1 MQQDYVPLEADQ
13 SAVGAINRPLQI
25 DTLAMAEVL
34 IDAPQASL
42 DRALGDSQFFAVIIA
57 NPKSGSFPRNAHRL
71 NETLTFLR
79 RQGWKAELWLT
90 KAPGHARQLT
100 HEAVQQ
106 KADLVIAAGGD
117 GTINEIIQ
125 ELAGSETALGVLPTG
140 PVNVWAREMG
150 IPLEIASARDVL
162 VNGQTR
168 RVDLGRAKGRYFL
181 LMAGVGLDGELT
193 RAVER
198 KPLKS
203 WGILGYILM
212 GLWLGPGYRGFRAHL
227 YLNGRRI
234 RTNALEIIIGN
245 TQFLGGFFKSTPRA
259 RCDDGLLDV
268 CLVYKRNLF
277 GHVGVLWDFFRHR
290 EPPRLWVRYITCTS
304 VRVRTFQPVAVQ
316 LDGDPAG
323 DTPVIFSVAPSALKV
338 VVPQKTPV
346 GIFKN

>member
-1 MQQDYVPLEADQ
+1 MQQDYAPLEADQ
-13 SAVGAINRPLQI
+13 SALGAIKRPLQI

-90 KAPGHARQLT
+90 KALGHARQLT

-140 PVNVWAREMG
+140 TVNVWAREMG

-245 TQFLGGFFKSTPRA
+245 TQLLGGFFKSTPRA